1 MTSDEARA
9 EAESFSWAEYRR
21 EVAPNTRHAG
31 REAVAFKAGFDAGAG
46 WQAER
51 DAERIAELEA
61 EVERLRM
68 LVPPCDG
75 GCSYGDGPQ
84 EDCSAHGRRPAE
96 LWEIIQ
102 QEAAKSRDAQYRA
115 EAAEAKLDAVR
126 MQAGRDA
133 ERIAEMEAEAER
145 LRAAHDLVRETV
157 LTQADAAGAVKAFAK
172 MLAAGDDI
180 KRLEAT
186 LTAATTAMVEAEN
199 RTEQA
204 DAERDALAAV
214 IERVRALHKF
224 IPAGIGGI
232 SLAACSCGVTAP
244 CPTWSALNDKAEKAR
259 EGDDQ

>member
-46 WQAER
+46 WQAE
-51 DAERIAELEA
+51 
-61 EVERLRM
+61 
-68 LVPPCDG
+68 
-75 GCSYGDGPQ
+75 
-84 EDCSAHGRRPAE
+84 
-96 LWEIIQ
+96 
-102 QEAAKSRDAQYRA
+102 
-115 EAAEAKLDAVR
+115 
-126 MQAGRDA
+126 RDA

-199 RTEQA
+199 RAEQA

-244 CPTWSALNDKAEKAR
+244 CPTWSALNDKAEQAR
-259 EGDDQ
+259 DGGGQ